1 MNGLRMHRLGPLS
14 LSVESLEDRR
24 LMANFGTPW
33 PDARSLSVSFPTDQ
47 AAVGAYR
54 NAAREVLDQVTDRLQ
69 WQEAALRA
77 FQTWAVQA
85 NINVGLSADRG
96 DDFGAVGLST
106 NDPRFGEFRIGA
118 FPQIGVL
125 ANALPYQQIAGT
137 WSGDVLLNTHTNFFL
152 GDWNSTSP
160 IQVPAANE
168 KGPAV
173 ELFSVLLHEAG
184 NALGLADN
192 TLAGAVM
199 NGTYSGPN
207 GILKSSDIAA
217 IRQLY
222 GPRRDVFEAS
232 ANNIRSQASIVQNPL
247 GFTGSQPLS
256 VNGSLNSMGD
266 VDFYRIST
274 LPGKEKVSIRL
285 WASGISLLKAKLEV
299 LDRFGNKISDVKA
312 DSVFDNNLQLD
323 IGSLQDHP
331 SLFVRVARNTND
343 VFAIGDYR
351 LDIDYRDT
359 SLQPSLTP
367 TAHDADAEDED
378 DASVDYV
385 SVDELFDQFGLVDL
399 EVGTNDSLTT
409 ATPLAT
415 TIGFLEHTRYEF
427 QSALASASDRDLWSF
442 QAPTTASPTLHITV
456 DPVTSR
462 IAPLDVILLN
472 RDGDR
477 IGSSLTHKADGGL
490 SLVVNEPLAGEHY
503 VLLVR
508 SPSGTEVAP
517 GNYVA
522 TINFAT
528 NSASALRTVY
538 SDIVTNASASL
549 SKLTI
554 PKTQLFRFD
563 LSSQADSNDIG
574 VQLNIFD
581 ARTGAMVAAMASAN
595 GLART
600 EYVWLGAGE
609 YVLKAINRARLPSA
623 VGVASFSLRADVIS
637 DDQGPLPIDPTQIPE
652 YPEEDWIWGEIPP
665 TSPPP
670 IIDFFVP
677 LPEDPWNIDVFYS
690 PYDDYY
696 ATYYLA

>member
-1 MNGLRMHRLGPLS
+1 MPRFCPLR
-14 LSVESLEDRR
+14 LSVESLEERR

-47 AAVGAYR
+47 AAIGAYR
-54 NAAREVLDQVTDRLQ
+54 NTAREVLDQVTDRLQ

-118 FPQIGVL
+118 FPQSGVL

-137 WSGDVLLNTHTNFFL
+137 WSGDVLLNTQANFFL

-192 TLAGAVM
+192 NLAGAVM

-207 GILKSSDIAA
+207 GKLKSSDIAA

-222 GPRRDVFEAS
+222 GPRRDVFETS
-232 ANNIRSQASIVQNPL
+232 ANNTRGQATNIQNPQ

-256 VNGSLNSMGD
+256 VHGSLNSMGD

-299 LDRFGNKISDVKA
+299 LDRFGNKIADVKA
-312 DSVFDNNLQLD
+312 DSIFDNNLQLD

-351 LDIDYRDT
+351 LDFDYRDA

-367 TAHDADAEDED
+367 TAHDADAEDEN
-378 DASVDYV
+378 DAPVDYV
-385 SVDELFDQFGLVDL
+385 SVDQLFDQFGLVDE

-409 ATPLAT
+409 ATPLT
-415 TIGFLEHTRYEF
+415 TSIGFLEHTRYEF
-427 QSALASASDRDLWSF
+427 QSALASLSDRDLWSF
-442 QAPTTASPTLHITV
+442 QAPAFASPTLHLSI
-456 DPVTSR
+456 DPLTTRVTS
-462 IAPLDVILLN
+462 LDVVLLN

-477 IGSSLTHKADGGL
+477 IGSSLTRRADGGL
-490 SLVVNEPLAGEHY
+490 SLVVANPVASERY
-503 VLLVR
+503 VLLIG
-508 SPSGTEVAP
+508 SPSGQTVAP

-528 NSASALRTVY
+528 NEATSLRTVY
-538 SDIVTNASASL
+538 SASVAS
-549 SKLTI
+549 SAENFSQLTI
-554 PKTQLFRFD
+554 NKTQLFRFD
-563 LSSQADSNDIG
+563 LNSQAVSNDAG
-574 VQLNIFD
+574 VQLSIYD
-581 ARTGAMVAAMASAN
+581 ARTGAIVAAFASAN
-595 GLART
+595 GLDRT
-600 EYVWLGAGE
+600 EYVWLSAGD
-609 YVLKAINRARLPSA
+609 YILRANKRARTASA
-623 VGVASFSLRADVIS
+623 TGSVQFTLQADAIS
-637 DDQGPLPIDPTQIPE
+637 DDQGPLPIDPTQLPE

-677 LPEDPWNIDVFYS
+677 LPEDPWNSDVFYS